1 MKNDKYLDYPSGI
14 SLHNIE
20 EPVSDP
26 IQNYHALKNAHKVE
40 LSIDMEKAKDAVKDI
55 RQKVIPKMHTRHNP
69 HQINYYQSLA
79 KASDEYNASNT
90 LPFNVNS
97 FIDRLEDMKPND
109 YIFNKPQ
116 IEQNFGELILNTN
129 KKEWDFVL
137 FSRVLES
144 IYGIMK
150 WREYQLHHIVFDD
163 TYLSNYK
170 IADPDCYIDRHRFA
184 ATYCGALDDLKAKAD
199 SMIYSVIE
207 YYLPMFD
214 DIKDDEE

>member
-1 MKNDKYLDYPSGI
+1 MKN
-14 SLHNIE
+14 E
-20 EPVSDP
+20 ELNRPEFEFDESKCP
-26 IQNYHALKNAHKVE
+26 IHRAEIYV
-40 LSIDMEKAKDAVKDI
+40 DGVC
-55 RQKVIPKMHTRHNP
+55 QKVIPEENIHLNCCLSRN
-69 HQINYYQSLA
+69 ISSSL
-79 KASDEYNASNT
+79 
-90 LPFNVNS
+90 LFNINS

-150 WREYQLHHIVFDD
+150 WREYQLHHIAFDD
-163 TYLSNYK
+163 AYLSNYK
-170 IADPDCYIDRHRFA
+170 IADPDCALDRHRFA
-184 ATYCGALDDLKAKAD
+184 ATYCGTLDDLKAKAD

-214 DIKDDEE
+214 DVEDDEEGGEDNE

>member
-1 MKNDKYLDYPSGI
+1 MKNEELNRLERAEIYADGICKKIIPKKNIHLHRDPRSKNQNNKNERGI
-14 SLHNIE
+14 S
-20 EPVSDP
+20 D
-26 IQNYHALKNAHKVE
+26 
-40 LSIDMEKAKDAVKDI
+40 
-55 RQKVIPKMHTRHNP
+55 
-69 HQINYYQSLA
+69 SL
-79 KASDEYNASNT
+79 
-90 LPFNVNS
+90 LFNVNC

-116 IEQNFGELILNTN
+116 IEQIFGELILNTN

-150 WREYQLHHIVFDD
+150 WREYQLHHIAFDD
-163 TYLSNYK
+163 AYLSNYK
-170 IADPDCYIDRHRFA
+170 IADPDCELDRHRFA

-214 DIKDDEE
+214 DVEENEEEGEDNE

>member
-1 MKNDKYLDYPSGI
+1 MKNKEY
-14 SLHNIE
+14 N
-20 EPVSDP
+20 SDP
-26 IQNYHALKNAHKVE
+26 VQACHEAYEAY
-40 LSIDMEKAKDAVKDI
+40 VKDRLNKLETELNI
-55 RQKVIPKMHTRHNP
+55 DAMR
-69 HQINYYQSLA
+69 
-79 KASDEYNASNT
+79 
-90 LPFNVNS
+90 FNVNS

-150 WREYQLHHIVFDD
+150 WREYQLQHIAFDD
-163 TYLSNYK
+163 AYLSNYK
-170 IADPDCYIDRHRFA
+170 IADPDCALDRHRFA
-184 ATYCGALDDLKAKAD
+184 AIYCGALDDLKVKAD

-207 YYLPMFD
+207 FYLPMFD
-214 DIKDDEE
+214 DVEENEEAGEDNE

>member
-1 MKNDKYLDYPSGI
+1 MKN
-14 SLHNIE
+14 E
-20 EPVSDP
+20 EYNSDP
-26 IQNYHALKNAHKVE
+26 VQACHEAYEAY
-40 LSIDMEKAKDAVKDI
+40 VKD
-55 RQKVIPKMHTRHNP
+55 RLNKLETE
-69 HQINYYQSLA
+69 L
-79 KASDEYNASNT
+79 NADAMR
-90 LPFNVNS
+90 FNVNA

-163 TYLSNYK
+163 AYLSNYK
-170 IADPDCYIDRHRFA
+170 IADPDCNLDRYRFA
-184 ATYCGALDDLKAKAD
+184 ATYCATLDDLKAKAD

-207 YYLPMFD
+207 FYLPMFD
-214 DIKDDEE
+214 DVEENEEEGEDNE

>member
-1 MKNDKYLDYPSGI
+1 MKNEE
-14 SLHNIE
+14 HN
-20 EPVSDP
+20 SDP
-26 IQNYHALKNAHKVE
+26 VQACHEAY
-40 LSIDMEKAKDAVKDI
+40 KAYVKD
-55 RQKVIPKMHTRHNP
+55 RLNKLETE
-69 HQINYYQSLA
+69 L
-79 KASDEYNASNT
+79 NT
-90 LPFNVNS
+90 DAMQFNVNC
-97 FIDRLEDMKPND
+97 FIDYLEDMKPND
-109 YIFNKPQ
+109 YVFNKPR

-150 WREYQLHHIVFDD
+150 WREYQLHHIAFDD
-163 TYLSNYK
+163 AYLSNYK
-170 IADPDCYIDRHRFA
+170 IADPDCDLDRHRFA

-214 DIKDDEE
+214 DVEENEEEGAGNGCHER

>member
-1 MKNDKYLDYPSGI
+1 MKNEELSHGI
-14 SLHNIE
+14 SI
-20 EPVSDP
+20 
-26 IQNYHALKNAHKVE
+26 
-40 LSIDMEKAKDAVKDI
+40 
-55 RQKVIPKMHTRHNP
+55 
-69 HQINYYQSLA
+69 SL
-79 KASDEYNASNT
+79 
-90 LPFNVNS
+90 LFNVNS

-129 KKEWDFVL
+129 KKEWDNIIFT
-137 FSRVLES
+137 RVFES

-150 WREYQLHHIVFDD
+150 WREYQLHHIVYDD
-163 TYLSNYK
+163 AYLSNYK
-170 IADPDCYIDRHRFA
+170 IADPDCELDRHRFA

-214 DIKDDEE
+214 DVEDDEDGGELNGELPELRSGNNKHKM